1 MRLSPGGKGR
11 QGGRERESE
20 CVHKTVI
27 SEAMIKG
34 GLELRKWLA
43 KPNTAVTDALARR
56 ASGEENEKEGAPI
69 SGRTFPRRRQG
80 SPPPER
86 SGGAD
91 SVTTSAWWSRQ
102 VVQAPVQVD
111 QALGDHLG

>member
-1 MRLSPGGKGR
+1 M
-11 QGGRERESE
+11 
-20 CVHKTVI
+20 HKTVI
-27 SEAMIKG
+27 SEPMIKG

-43 KPNTAVTDALARR
+43 KPNTVVTDALARR
-56 ASGEENEKEGAPI
+56 ASGEENEKGGAPI

-91 SVTTSAWWSRQ
+91 SVTIRQ
-102 VVQAPVQVD
+102 R
-111 QALGDHLG
+111 L